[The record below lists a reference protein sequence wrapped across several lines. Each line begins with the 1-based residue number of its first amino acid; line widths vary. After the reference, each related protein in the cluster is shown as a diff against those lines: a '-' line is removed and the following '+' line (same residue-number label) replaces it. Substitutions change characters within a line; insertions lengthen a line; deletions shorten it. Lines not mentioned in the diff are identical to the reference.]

1 MRRFFGAVNI
11 CSVGPI
17 STLAIEDLINELK
30 SEFTI
35 VIVTHN
41 MQQAA
46 RVSDRT
52 AFFNLKATGEPGRL
66 VEIDDTTRIFNNPS
80 EQATEDY
87 ISGRF
92 G

>member
-1 MRRFFGAVNI
+1 
-11 CSVGPI
+11 
-17 STLAIEDLINELK
+17 
-30 SEFTI
+30 
-35 VIVTHN
+35 

-52 AFFNLKATGEPGRL
+52 AFFNLEAQGKPGRL
-66 VEIDDTTRIFNNPS
+66 IEIDDTTRIFNNPK
-80 EQATEDY
+80 ERATEDY

>member
-1 MRRFFGAVNI
+1 
-11 CSVGPI
+11 
-17 STLAIEDLINELK
+17 
-30 SEFTI
+30 
-35 VIVTHN
+35 

-66 VEIDDTTRIFNNPS
+66 IEVDDTTRIFNNPT
-80 EQATEDY
+80 QKATEDY